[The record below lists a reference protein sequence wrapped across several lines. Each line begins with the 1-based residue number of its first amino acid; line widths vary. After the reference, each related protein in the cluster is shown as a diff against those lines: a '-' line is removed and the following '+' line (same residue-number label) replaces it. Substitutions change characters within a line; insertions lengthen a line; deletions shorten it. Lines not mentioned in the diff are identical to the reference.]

1 MAKSRLHAPRDTIS
15 ASLMWWSSIPL
26 PLVAPVLFGFR
37 SGSDP
42 FVRDVSKESLNS
54 QLVLAAIALA
64 TAPLATAPVAPWLWS
79 AVLAGHVLIAGRGAL
94 AARIGRPYRPPLIP
108 RLLK

>member
-1 MAKSRLHAPRDTIS
+1 MAKSRLHAPRDTVS

-26 PLVAPVLFGFR
+26 PLLAPVVFGFR

-42 FVRDVSKESLNS
+42 FVREASKESLNS

-64 TAPLATAPVAPWLWS
+64 TAPLAAAPVAPWLWS
-79 AVLAGHVLIAGRGAL
+79 AVLAWHVLIAGQGAL
-94 AARIGRPYRPPLIP
+94 AARIGRLYRAPLIP